1 MCQPQDCQALSLKMI
16 FIQWVKWGDDFFV
29 PVSGSEK
36 SLRKCDRFHK
46 RVAGEQAES
55 GLSEAIS
62 AESGGKKGSVRRQQG
77 VRERLCQKSDVNVGR
92 PPR

>member
-1 MCQPQDCQALSLKMI
+1 MCQPHDCHALSLKV
-16 FIQWVKWGDDFFV
+16 FRIQQVKSRNGFFV
-29 PVSGSEK
+29 PVSESER

-46 RVAGEQAES
+46 RAAGEQAES

-62 AESGGKKGSVRRQQG
+62 AESGGKEGSEHRQQG
-77 VRERLCQKSDVNVGR
+77 VMERLCQKSDVNVGR

>member
-1 MCQPQDCQALSLKMI
+1 MCQPHDCQALSLKV
-16 FIQWVKWGDDFFV
+16 FRIQQVKWRDGFFV
-29 PVSGSEK
+29 PVSESER

-55 GLSEAIS
+55 GLTHTIS
-62 AESGGKKGSVRRQQG
+62 AESGGKEGSERRQQG
-77 VRERLCQKSDVNVGR
+77 VREKLCQKSDVNVGR